1 MKDAKWILLIV
12 LAVLAGWLWYSYKKD
27 PLAGQKQGTV
37 SEVTEP
43 NVKET
48 LDKALAA
55 IEKNDM
61 RGLLKMMSS
70 TDPMYFDETYT
81 KVMFAEKDFMPVEFK
96 GMRKVERSEQ
106 TFYQA
111 DVLSTKRGKSYQF
124 TIVEKKGKYLISAIE
139 EMK

>member
-1 MKDAKWILLIV
+1 MNNAKWIALVV
-12 LAVLAGWLWYSYKKD
+12 LAALTCWLWYSYKKD
-27 PLAGQKQGTV
+27 PLAGQKQGVVT
-37 SEVTEP
+37 EVTEP
-43 NVKET
+43 KVKET
-48 LDKALAA
+48 LDKALGA
-55 IEKNDM
+55 IEKDDM
-61 RGLLKMMSS
+61 RGLLRMMSS

-81 KVMFAEKDFMPVEFK
+81 KVMFAEKDFMPAEFK

>member
-1 MKDAKWILLIV
+1 MNNAKWIALVV
-12 LAVLAGWLWYSYKKD
+12 LAALTCWLWYSYKKD
-27 PLAGQKQGTV
+27 PLAGQKQGVVT
-37 SEVTEP
+37 EVTEP
-43 NVKET
+43 KVKET
-48 LDKALAA
+48 LDKALGA
-55 IEKNDM
+55 IEKDDM

-81 KVMFAEKDFMPVEFK
+81 KVMFAEKDFMPAEFK

>member
-1 MKDAKWILLIV
+1 MNNAKWIALVV
-12 LAVLAGWLWYSYKKD
+12 LAALTCWLWYSYKKD
-27 PLAGQKQGTV
+27 PLAGQKQGVVT
-37 SEVTEP
+37 EVTEP
-43 NVKET
+43 KVKET
-48 LDKALAA
+48 LDKALAV
-55 IEKNDM
+55 IEKDDM

-81 KVMFAEKDFMPVEFK
+81 KVMFAEKDFMPAEFK

>member
-1 MKDAKWILLIV
+1 MKNTKWILLIV

-27 PLAGQKQGTV
+27 PLADRKQAAV
-37 SEVTEP
+37 SEVNDP

-48 LDKALAA
+48 LDKALAV

-81 KVMFAEKDFMPVEFK
+81 KAMFAEKDFVPVEFK
-96 GMRKVERSEQ
+96 GMRKVDRSEQ

-111 DVLSTKRGKSYQF
+111 DVLSTKRNKNYQF
-124 TIVEKKGKYLISAIE
+124 TIVMKNGKYLISAIE